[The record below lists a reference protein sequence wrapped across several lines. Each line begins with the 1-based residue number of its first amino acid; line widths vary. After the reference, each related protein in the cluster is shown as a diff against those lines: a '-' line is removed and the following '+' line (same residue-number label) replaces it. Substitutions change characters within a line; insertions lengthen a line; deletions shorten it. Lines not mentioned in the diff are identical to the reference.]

1 MDLSR
6 LWPERDPDVFGAI
19 FDEALVARRYPRDL
33 TLRVPQRAAALGGAE
48 LDAWFAAHRPP
59 APWNGTVSGV
69 LIGADECSPGCRAC
83 TRWQEKHGA
92 AGAAALASFAG
103 SAAPGT

>member
-1 MDLSR
+1 MDLGR
-6 LWPERDPDVFGAI
+6 LWPERDADLFGGI

-59 APWNGTVSGV
+59 VPWKGTVSGV
-69 LIGADECSPGCRAC
+69 LIAADECSPDCPVCAS
-83 TRWQEKHGA
+83 WHEQHGA
-92 AGAAALASFAG
+92 AGAAALAAFTA
-103 SAAPGT
+103 